1 MSTSYKGYELNS
13 ETIEEILQETEKY
26 CSQLNTE
33 QRQILRVRLT
43 LDELLLTLMEHYGN
57 GASVSIVSGKY
68 RGRQI
73 VRLQYEG
80 DPFDPTKQT
89 DDEWSGQIMASLGL
103 SPVWTYRRKINTVTI
118 TVSDRSRKGT
128 LFYIAA
134 AAILG
139 ITLGLSGHWLPESVW
154 SFIDTNILSP
164 AMGAYMGLLK
174 TFAGI
179 MIAFTIC
186 SGIIGFGDSAALL
199 KAGKG
204 IIVRFSVLMII
215 SSVFGMLFM
224 QPFVQLNWSG
234 EDGGSTQISALS
246 EMIFGIVPK
255 NLIDPFLSGNA
266 IQIIVIAL
274 CIGAVLLT
282 AGERARTVR
291 AFVTEGAE
299 VLQRLASSI
308 CGMIPIYVFMAL
320 AQLIGSKDG
329 TVLLSLWKP
338 LCLAFAGQTVL
349 MLIFLFWISARVKCS
364 PRLLFKKV
372 LPPFLV
378 AFSTASSM
386 SAFTLSME
394 TCEKDIGLDSAFV
407 KFCYPVGSVMFMP
420 ATAVCMSSVLCGF
433 AESYNVRVSPAWV
446 IAAMITITLL
456 AIATPPMPGACVLM
470 YSILFTQISIPSEAF
485 LLAVAA
491 NLVTDFYDTGYNV
504 LGILLGM
511 TGEGHR
517 LGYLNRTV
525 LINNR
530 KA

>member
-57 GASVSIVSGKY
+57 GASVSIGAGNY

-80 DPFDPTKQT
+80 DPFDPTEQT

-118 TVSDRSRKGT
+118 TVSDRRRKGT

-139 ITLGLSGHWLPESVW
+139 IVLGLSGHWLPESVW

-186 SGIIGFGDSAALL
+186 SGIIGFGDSAALV
-199 KAGKG
+199 KTGKG
-204 IIVRFSVLMII
+204 IIARFSLLMIFA
-215 SSVFGMLFM
+215 SAFGMLFM
-224 QPFVQLNWSG
+224 QPFVQLNWN
-234 EDGGSTQISALS
+234 GSDEGSSQISALS

-349 MLIFLFWISARVKCS
+349 MLIFLLWTSARIKCS
-364 PRLLFKKV
+364 PILLFKKV

-378 AFSTASSM
+378 AFTTASSM

-420 ATAVCMSSVLCGF
+420 ATAVCMSAVLCCF
-433 AESYNVRVSPAWV
+433 AESYNVGISPAWV

-470 YSILFTQISIPSEAF
+470 YSILFTQIGIPSEAF

-525 LINNR
+525 LLNNR

>member
-80 DPFDPTKQT
+80 DPFDPTKQAS
-89 DDEWSGQIMASLGL
+89 DEWSGQIMASLGL

-139 ITLGLSGHWLPESVW
+139 IALGLSGHWLPESVW

-349 MLIFLFWISARVKCS
+349 MLIFLLWTSARIKCS
-364 PRLLFKKV
+364 PILLFKK
-372 LPPFLV
+372 
-378 AFSTASSM
+378 SSAAV
-386 SAFTLSME
+386 SGGIYHSFEYVRVYAQHGDLREGYRIGQRVREILLSS
-394 TCEKDIGLDSAFV
+394 GLDNVHA
-407 KFCYPVGSVMFMP
+407 CH
-420 ATAVCMSSVLCGF
+420 SSVYVRGALRFCGKLQCRSQPGMGYRRYDNDNAARNRHTSDARSLRPYVF
-433 AESYNVRVSPAWV
+433 YPFHTDRHTLRSLPACR
-446 IAAMITITLL
+446 
-456 AIATPPMPGACVLM
+456 GGK
-470 YSILFTQISIPSEAF
+470 SGHGF
-485 LLAVAA
+485 L
-491 NLVTDFYDTGYNV
+491 
-504 LGILLGM
+504 
-511 TGEGHR
+511 
-517 LGYLNRTV
+517 
-525 LINNR
+525 
-530 KA
+530 